1 MHPLCRLA
9 DSIMEPTMVPQEQL
23 RSERA
28 RILLVEDEW
37 FIRSDV
43 AEQLRGAGFEVVEA
57 NTADD
62 AMDYISSGERIDAL
76 ITDIRMP
83 GTLDGLELAGNARVM
98 QPMILILVASGSI
111 ELESAASRV
120 GRFINKPY
128 DPKQIAMLI
137 AEMLGPAL

>member
-1 MHPLCRLA
+1 
-9 DSIMEPTMVPQEQL
+9 MVPQEQL
-23 RSERA
+23 ESDQVRV
-28 RILLVEDEW
+28 LLVEDEW
-37 FIRSDV
+37 FIRFDV

-57 NTADD
+57 STADD

-83 GTLDGLELAGNARVM
+83 GTLDGLELAGKLRVM
-98 QPMILILVASGSI
+98 QPMLLIFVASGSI

>member
-1 MHPLCRLA
+1 
-9 DSIMEPTMVPQEQL
+9 MVPQAQQK
-23 RSERA
+23 SERI
-28 RILLVEDEW
+28 RVLFVEDEW
-37 FIRSDV
+37 FIRFDV
-43 AEQLRGAGFEVVEA
+43 AEQLRGAGFEVIEA
-57 NTADD
+57 RTADD

-83 GTLDGLELAGNARVM
+83 GTLDGLELAGKVRVM
-98 QPMILILVASGSI
+98 QPMLLILVASGST

-120 GRFINKPY
+120 GRFISKPY

>member
-1 MHPLCRLA
+1 M
-9 DSIMEPTMVPQEQL
+9 MVPQEQL
-23 RSERA
+23 DGNRVRV
-28 RILLVEDEW
+28 LLVEDEW
-37 FIRSDV
+37 FIRFDV

-57 NTADD
+57 STADD

-83 GTLDGLELAGNARVM
+83 GTFDGLELAGKMRVM
-98 QPMILILVASGSI
+98 QPMLLILVASGSI

-120 GRFINKPY
+120 GRFIRKPY

>member
-1 MHPLCRLA
+1 M
-9 DSIMEPTMVPQEQL
+9 IPQEQPNSDAV
-23 RSERA
+23 RV
-28 RILLVEDEW
+28 LLVEDEW
-37 FIRSDV
+37 LIRSYV
-43 AEQLRGAGFEVVEA
+43 AEQLRGEGFEVIEA

-83 GTLDGLELAGNARVM
+83 GTLDGLELAGRVRDM
-98 QPMILILVASGSI
+98 QPMLLILVASGSL

-120 GRFINKPY
+120 GRFIRKPY
-128 DPKQIAMLI
+128 DPKQIAMQI

>member
-1 MHPLCRLA
+1 
-9 DSIMEPTMVPQEQL
+9 MVPQAQQK
-23 RSERA
+23 SERI
-28 RILLVEDEW
+28 RVLFVEDEW
-37 FIRSDV
+37 FIRFDV
-43 AEQLRGAGFEVVEA
+43 AEHLRGAGFEVIEA
-57 NTADD
+57 RTADD

-83 GTLDGLELAGNARVM
+83 GTLDGLELAGKVRVM
-98 QPMILILVASGSI
+98 QPMLLILVASGSR

-120 GRFINKPY
+120 GRFISKPY

>member
-1 MHPLCRLA
+1 
-9 DSIMEPTMVPQEQL
+9 MEPTMVPQEQL
-23 RSERA
+23 KSERI
-28 RILLVEDEW
+28 RVLLVEDEW

-43 AEQLRGAGFEVVEA
+43 AGQLRDAGFEVVEA
-57 NTADD
+57 STADD
-62 AMDYISSGERIDAL
+62 AMDYISSGERIDAP

-83 GTLDGLELAGNARVM
+83 GTLDGLELAGKVRVM
-98 QPMILILVASGSI
+98 QPMILILVASGST

-120 GRFINKPY
+120 GRFISKLY

>member
-1 MHPLCRLA
+1 
-9 DSIMEPTMVPQEQL
+9 MVPQEQL
-23 RSERA
+23 DGNRVRV
-28 RILLVEDEW
+28 LLVEDEW
-37 FIRSDV
+37 FIRFDV

-57 NTADD
+57 STADD

-83 GTLDGLELAGNARVM
+83 GTFDGLELAGKMRVM
-98 QPMILILVASGSI
+98 QPMLLILVASGSI

-120 GRFINKPY
+120 GRFIRKPY